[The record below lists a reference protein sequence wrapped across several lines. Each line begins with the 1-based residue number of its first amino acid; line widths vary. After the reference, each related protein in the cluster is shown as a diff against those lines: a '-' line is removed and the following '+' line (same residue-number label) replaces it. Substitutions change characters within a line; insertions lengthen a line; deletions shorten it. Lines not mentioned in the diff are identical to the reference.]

1 VRRWLL
7 HFRRDVSLVLDLHLD
22 LGFRVLQGPVDQL
35 NSQDLALLLRVFN
48 QLHEFVRVE
57 RRYNRVGD
65 LVGQLHL
72 LEEVQMAEAFFTA
85 HMINLKAFE
94 LSFLLDYL
102 LILLKVRLMVVTL
115 LQACEHFGVCDGL
128 ACKRG
133 AVTESETLGVG

>member
-1 VRRWLL
+1 
-7 HFRRDVSLVLDLHLD
+7 VLDLHLD

-35 NSQDLALLLRVFN
+35 NSQDLAFLLRVFN
-48 QLHEFVRVE
+48 QLHEFVRIE

-94 LSFLLDYL
+94 LSFLLDNL
-102 LILLKVRLMVVTL
+102 LILLKV
-115 LQACEHFGVCDGL
+115 
-128 ACKRG
+128 
-133 AVTESETLGVG
+133 